1 MSKLRDKFTA
11 AEWQKCC
18 TGFCDDCHIAKK
30 YKKEYGK
37 EEGKKKLK
45 KDKKKI
51 LG

>member
-1 MSKLRDKFTA
+1 MSKLRDKFST

-18 TGFCDDCHIAKK
+18 TNFCDDCRIAKK